1 MSATQLSDSLQVKSQ
16 THNNSKKG
24 PLMCS
29 NGISKTNILHPIAGS
44 YPKLVK
50 AGVMKQSKGEHGV
63 KMR

>member
-1 MSATQLSDSLQVKSQ
+1 MSATQLSDSLSQ

-29 NGISKTNILHPIAGS
+29 NGISKIAS
-44 YPKLVK
+44 DSRQLPKLVK